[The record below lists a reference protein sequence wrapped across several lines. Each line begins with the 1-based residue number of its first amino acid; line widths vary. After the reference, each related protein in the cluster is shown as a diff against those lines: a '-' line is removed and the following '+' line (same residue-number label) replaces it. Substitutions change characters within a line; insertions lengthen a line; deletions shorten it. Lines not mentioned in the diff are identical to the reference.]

1 MKKTIFVVEDVEI
14 NREILCNIFD
24 EKYRIIQASDG
35 KEAIDF
41 LKAGLKPNIMLLDII
56 MPRIDGFGV
65 HEFMANNGFKDKF
78 PVVVLTGENV
88 NNHTKKAYDMGVNDV
103 IEKPFDAYII
113 NRRIENLMDLYEHKN
128 NLERLVDAQISKIKR
143 QAEKLND
150 INYRIIDTL
159 GTIVEFRNLES
170 GTHIFRVRE
179 YTKIL
184 LQAFAK
190 EDPSL
195 DLTEDKINM
204 IAYASALHDIGKI
217 GIPDNILLK
226 PEKLTDAE
234 FEVMK
239 KHTILGEQIVRNISG
254 IVDKQYIK
262 YSTRIARSH
271 HERYDGN
278 GYPDGLKGDKIPFE
292 AQVVSLADVYDAL
305 TNERVYKIAFTKDE
319 AYRMILNGE
328 CGCFNPKIL
337 SIFEKVRHKLDDVVG

>member
-41 LKAGLKPNIMLLDII
+41 LKAGLTPNIMLLDII

-65 HEFMANNGFKDKF
+65 LEFMANNGFKDKF

-179 YTKIL
+179 
-184 LQAFAK
+184 
-190 EDPSL
+190 
-195 DLTEDKINM
+195 
-204 IAYASALHDIGKI
+204 
-217 GIPDNILLK
+217 
-226 PEKLTDAE
+226 
-234 FEVMK
+234 
-239 KHTILGEQIVRNISG
+239 
-254 IVDKQYIK
+254 
-262 YSTRIARSH
+262 
-271 HERYDGN
+271 
-278 GYPDGLKGDKIPFE
+278 
-292 AQVVSLADVYDAL
+292 
-305 TNERVYKIAFTKDE
+305 
-319 AYRMILNGE
+319 
-328 CGCFNPKIL
+328 
-337 SIFEKVRHKLDDVVG
+337 